1 MADMVKINRRAQS
14 VIEYAMLFSIVVA
27 AFLALQYL
35 VNRSV
40 QGRLKQIQDELNEPV
55 VDENGNPFE

>member
-1 MADMVKINRRAQS
+1 VEDMVKINRKAQS
-14 VIEYAMLFSIVVA
+14 AIEYAMLFGIVVG
-27 AFLALQYL
+27 AFVVIQAI

-55 VDENGNPFE
+55 VDENGNPLR

>member
-1 MADMVKINRRAQS
+1 VEDMVKINRKAQS
-14 VIEYAMLFSIVVA
+14 AIEYAMLFGIVVG
-27 AFLALQYL
+27 AFVVIQAI

-55 VDENGNPFE
+55 VDENGNP

>member
-1 MADMVKINRRAQS
+1 MVKINRKAQS
-14 VIEYAMLFSIVVA
+14 AIEYAMLFGIVVG
-27 AFLALQYL
+27 AFVVIQAI

-55 VDENGNPFE
+55 VDENGNPLR